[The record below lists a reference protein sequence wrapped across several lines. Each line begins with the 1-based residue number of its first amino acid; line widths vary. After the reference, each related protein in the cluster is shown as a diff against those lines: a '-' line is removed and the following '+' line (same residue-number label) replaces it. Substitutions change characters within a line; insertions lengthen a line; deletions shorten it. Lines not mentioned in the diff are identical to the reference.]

1 MQFASA
7 TSSLSDGP
15 DAIRDVLD
23 QVGPHIDAD
32 RVDLAF
38 VFTSNHELD
47 LWDDLGSRLRAAFPN
62 AVTLGCTAEGC
73 IGDGRELERQSSV
86 SLMIAS
92 LPGVETHPFHLSQDG
107 IEESEW
113 TKSLPGIEAK
123 PVYFALGEPFSIDM
137 RRVLADLEVS
147 HSGQPV
153 LGGMASAGHR
163 PGHNRLLL
171 DGVVY
176 EEGLVGLALHG
187 DLEVTAVVSQGC
199 RPIGRPYV
207 VTQGEANIIRRLRN
221 HPAMDVL
228 QEMATGLPSEDQDLL
243 KHGLF
248 IGRAIDE
255 YKRSLGRGDFLI
267 NAIVDADKDTGA
279 LAIAGEAKTG
289 TTVQFHVRD
298 AASADEELRE
308 MLGPLADDGYAG
320 ALLFSC
326 NGRGTRMWDVPG
338 HDVGVLH
345 QTVGELPV
353 AGCFCA
359 GEIGPIGGRNFIHGY
374 TAVLCLFRS
383 PRS

>member
-23 QVGPHIDAD
+23 QVGSHMGAD
-32 RVDLAF
+32 RVDLAV
-38 VFTSNHELD
+38 VFTYNHDLD
-47 LWDDLGSRLRAAFPN
+47 LWNDVGGRLRAAFPS
-62 AVTLGCTAEGC
+62 AVTIGCTAEGC

-113 TKSLPGIEAK
+113 TKDLPGSDVK
-123 PVYFALGEPFSIDM
+123 PVYIALGEPFSIDM

-171 DGVVY
+171 DGVVH

-207 VTQGEANIIRRLRN
+207 VTQGEANIIRRMRN
-221 HPAMDVL
+221 RSAMGVL
-228 QEMATGLPSEDQDLL
+228 QAVAPGLPSEDQDLL
-243 KHGLF
+243 KHGIF

-267 NAIVDADKDTGA
+267 NAVVDADKDSGA

-298 AASADEELRE
+298 AASADEDLRE

-338 HDVGVLH
+338 HDGGVLH

>member
-7 TSSLSDGP
+7 TSSLSDGS
-15 DAIRDVLD
+15 DAVRDVID
-23 QVGPHIDAD
+23 QVGSQIDAD

-38 VFTSNHELD
+38 VFTSDHDLA
-47 LWDDLGSRLRAAFPN
+47 LWDDLGSRLRVAFPR
-62 AVTLGCTAEGC
+62 AVTIGCTAEGC

-86 SLMIAS
+86 ALMIAS
-92 LPGVETHPFHLSQDG
+92 MPGVETHPFHLSQDG
-107 IEESEW
+107 LEQAEW
-113 TKSLPGIEAK
+113 TKDLPSNDVK
-123 PVYFALGEPFSIDM
+123 PVYLTLGEPFSIDV
-137 RRVLADLEVS
+137 RRVVTDLEAS

-171 DGVVY
+171 DGVVH
-176 EEGLVGLALHG
+176 EEGLVGVALHG
-187 DLEVTAVVSQGC
+187 DLEVTSVVSQGC

-207 VTQGEANIIRRLRN
+207 VTQSEANIIRRLRN
-221 HPAMDVL
+221 RPAMDVL
-228 QEMATGLPSEDQDLL
+228 QEVATSLPSEDQDLL
-243 KHGLF
+243 RHGIF

-255 YKRSLGRGDFLI
+255 YKRSFERGDFLI
-267 NAIVDADKDTGA
+267 HAIVDADKDSGA

-298 AASADEELRE
+298 AASADEDLRE
-308 MLGPLADDGYAG
+308 MLGPFGNDTYAG

-326 NGRGTRMWDVPG
+326 NGRGTRMWDTPG

-345 QTVGELPV
+345 QAVGTLPV
-353 AGCFCA
+353 VGCFCA

-374 TAVLCLFRS
+374 TAVLCLFRAS
-383 PRS
+383 HP

>member
-1 MQFASA
+1 
-7 TSSLSDGP
+7 
-15 DAIRDVLD
+15 
-23 QVGPHIDAD
+23 
-32 RVDLAF
+32 
-38 VFTSNHELD
+38 
-47 LWDDLGSRLRAAFPN
+47 
-62 AVTLGCTAEGC
+62 
-73 IGDGRELERQSSV
+73 
-86 SLMIAS
+86 MIAS

-113 TKSLPGIEAK
+113 TKDLPGSDVK
-123 PVYFALGEPFSIDM
+123 PVYIALGEPFSIDM

-171 DGVVY
+171 DGVVH

-207 VTQGEANIIRRLRN
+207 VTQGEANIIRRMRN
-221 HPAMDVL
+221 RSAMDVL
-228 QEMATGLPSEDQDLL
+228 QEVATGLPSEDQDLL
-243 KHGLF
+243 KHGIF

-267 NAIVDADKDTGA
+267 NAVVDADKDSGA

-298 AASADEELRE
+298 AASADEDLRE

-326 NGRGTRMWDVPG
+326 NGRGTRMWDAPG

-345 QTVGELPV
+345 QTVGALPV